1 MRGKSS
7 KFRSSSQRT
16 PRRPGTQAD
25 SKTNLPRLIEQDA
38 PLQNHNL
45 LVLMYGSFQSEMMPQ
60 ERQGVGSWLKE
71 RIQKHGLPSLVR
83 FGSHRRAQVFSRTQ
97 FQAWLEPLVA
107 ES

>member
-1 MRGKSS
+1 
-7 KFRSSSQRT
+7 
-16 PRRPGTQAD
+16 
-25 SKTNLPRLIEQDA
+25 
-38 PLQNHNL
+38 
-45 LVLMYGSFQSEMMPQ
+45 MYGSFQSEMGPQ

-97 FQAWLEPLVA
+97 FQAWLEPLAA